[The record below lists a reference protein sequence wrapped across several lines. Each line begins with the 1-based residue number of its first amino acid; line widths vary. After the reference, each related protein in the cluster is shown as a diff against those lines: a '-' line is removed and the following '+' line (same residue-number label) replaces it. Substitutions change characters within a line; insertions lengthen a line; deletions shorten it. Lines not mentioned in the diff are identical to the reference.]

1 MVAIKKAL
9 VAVDFSDEST
19 YIAEYARLIAE
30 KFDAEL
36 IVVYAAPSL
45 NQYVGFH
52 VPPNTIEAFVGEIV
66 TGAEKNMDNF
76 LEKHFSGVKTIG
88 KVVTGFAA
96 EEVLDIAEEEKA
108 DLIIMGTHGRTGID
122 RILFGSVA
130 AKIVR
135 GAKVPVLTVRP
146 DFTE

>member
-1 MVAIKKAL
+1 MVAIKKAV

-19 YIAEYARLIAE
+19 YIAEYARLFAE

-52 VPPNTIEAFVGEIV
+52 VPPNTIESFVGEIV
-66 TGAEKNMDNF
+66 TGAEKSMDNF
-76 LEKHFSGVKTIG
+76 LEKHFSGVKTTG

-96 EEVLDIAEEEKA
+96 EEILEIAADENA

-135 GAKVPVLTVRP
+135 GADIPVLTVRP
-146 DFTE
+146 DFTK

>member
-1 MVAIKKAL
+1 MVAIKKAV

-19 YIAEYARLIAE
+19 YIAEYAKLFAE

-52 VPPNTIEAFVGEIV
+52 VPPNTIESFVGEIV
-66 TGAEKNMDNF
+66 TGAEKSMGDF
-76 LEKHFSGVKTIG
+76 LEKHFAGIKTTG

-96 EEVLDIAEEEKA
+96 EEILEIAADENA

-122 RILFGSVA
+122 RLLFGSVA

-135 GAKVPVLTVRP
+135 GADIPVLTVRP
-146 DFTE
+146 DFDK

>member
-1 MVAIKKAL
+1 MVAIKKAV

-19 YIAEYARLIAE
+19 YIAEYARLFAE

-52 VPPNTIEAFVGEIV
+52 VPPNTIESFVGEIV
-66 TGAEKNMDNF
+66 TGAEKSMDNF
-76 LEKHFSGVKTIG
+76 LEKHFSGVKTTG

-96 EEVLDIAEEEKA
+96 EEILEIAADAKA

-135 GAKVPVLTVRP
+135 GADIPVLTVRP
-146 DFTE
+146 DFTK

>member
-1 MVAIKKAL
+1 MVAIKKAV

-19 YIAEYARLIAE
+19 YIAEYAKLFAE

-52 VPPNTIEAFVGEIV
+52 VPPNTIESFVGEIV
-66 TGAEKNMDNF
+66 TGAEKSMESF
-76 LEKHFSGVKTIG
+76 LEKHFAGIKTTG

-96 EEVLDIAEEEKA
+96 EEILEIADDEKA

-135 GAKVPVLTVRP
+135 GADIPVLTVRP
-146 DFTE
+146 DFNK

>member
-9 VAVDFSDEST
+9 VAIDFSDEST
-19 YIAEYARLIAE
+19 YIAEYAQLFAE

-66 TGAEKNMDNF
+66 TGAEKNMDEY
-76 LEKHFSGVKTIG
+76 LEKHFPGLKVKG

-96 EEVLDIAEEEKA
+96 EEILEIAADEKA
-108 DLIIMGTHGRTGID
+108 DLVIMGTHGRTGID
-122 RILFGSVA
+122 RLLFGSVA
-130 AKIVR
+130 AKVVR
-135 GAKVPVLTVRP
+135 GAEIPVLTVRP
-146 DFTE
+146 DFPK

>member
-1 MVAIKKAL
+1 MVAIKKAV

-19 YIAEYARLIAE
+19 YIAEYAKLFAE

-52 VPPNTIEAFVGEIV
+52 VPPNTIESFVGEIV
-66 TGAEKNMDNF
+66 TGAEKSMESF
-76 LEKHFSGVKTIG
+76 LEKHFAGIKTTG

-96 EEVLDIAEEEKA
+96 EEILEIADDEKA

-135 GAKVPVLTVRP
+135 GADIPVLTVRP
-146 DFTE
+146 DFDK

>member
-1 MVAIKKAL
+1 MVAIKKAV

-19 YIAEYARLIAE
+19 YIAEYARLFAE

-52 VPPNTIEAFVGEIV
+52 VPPNTIESFVGEIV
-66 TGAEKNMDNF
+66 TGAEKSMDNF
-76 LEKHFSGVKTIG
+76 LEKHFSGIKTTG

-96 EEVLDIAEEEKA
+96 EEILEIAAEAKA

-135 GAKVPVLTVRP
+135 GADIPVLTVRP
-146 DFTE
+146 DFTK